1 MNPHIICLVTIDDI
15 EKAALIART
24 LVEKKL
30 VACVNIIPQIRSI
43 YRWQGR
49 VYDEAERLLIM
60 KTRRDLF
67 DKLKTN
73 VKEMHPYELP
83 EIVAIEISDGLPEYL
98 KWIDD
103 STLPNNA

>member
-43 YRWQGR
+43 YWWQGR

-73 VKEMHPYELP
+73 IKEMHPYDLP

-103 STLPNNA
+103 STLPNA